1 MKDLFSILRIHIVS
15 IAVGGALVFGWLLTD
30 RYLWW
35 IALIGGFDWLLINL
49 ANRVSD
55 LQEDLVNDIPGSE
68 RVAKTKTQTMIL
80 WAVLLAASL
89 AITIPLFP
97 ELTGWRLFMQ
107 FVGVIYSFR
116 VIPFPGGRRRLKNVY
131 LLKNLM
137 SGLGFITSCF
147 VYPLAHVG
155 FAVQIAWPGIVA
167 LMLYFILFEQTFEI
181 LYDLRDLDG
190 DRQAGVP
197 TYPLVHGVAAT
208 HKIIYALLAISLGII
223 LTGLALGL
231 YGVKETLMALG
242 PVLQFFLLRPILR
255 RGPTTRD
262 CIVVTF
268 LGTAMLLA
276 YLACT
281 ALWIAAGLPA
291 NIYL

>member
-1 MKDLFSILRIHIVS
+1 MKELFSILRIHIVS
-15 IAVGGALVFGWLLTD
+15 IAVGGALVFGWLLTG

-55 LQEDLVNDIPGSE
+55 LREDLANAIPGSE
-68 RVAKTKTQTMIL
+68 RIARRKTGTMIA
-80 WAVLLAASL
+80 WAALLAGSL
-89 AITIPLFP
+89 AITVPLFP

-107 FVGVIYSFR
+107 AVGLVYSFR
-116 VIPFPGGRRRLKNVY
+116 IIPHPGGRRRLKNVY
-131 LLKNLM
+131 LLKNLL
-137 SGLGFITSCF
+137 SGLGFVTSCF
-147 VYPLAHVG
+147 LYPLAHAG
-155 FAVQIAWPGIVA
+155 FAAQIAWPGIVA
-167 LMLYFILFEQTFEI
+167 LMLYFVPFEQSYEI

-190 DRQAGVP
+190 DRRAGVP
-197 TYPLVHGVAAT
+197 TYPLVHGVATT
-208 HKIIYALLAISLGII
+208 HTIIHALLLASLAIVLLGFV
-223 LTGLALGL
+223 LGF
-231 YGVKETLMALG
+231 YGVKETLMGFG

-255 RGPTTRD
+255 RGPTTAD

-281 ALWIAAGLPA
+281 ALWLAAGLPE